1 MNSKERKD
9 NENSTKKPPNQQ
21 KKKKQMRKNPKR
33 KNVQRKKL
41 QKSHELYIYA
51 NKLDSLRDFTYI
63 QKLKTNIF
71 LVY

>member
-1 MNSKERKD
+1 MNTKERKD
-9 NENSTKKPPNQQ
+9 NENSTKIPPDQQ
-21 KKKKQMRKNPKR
+21 RERKRMR

>member
-1 MNSKERKD
+1 MNTKERKD
-9 NENSTKKPPNQQ
+9 NENSTKIPPDQQ
-21 KKKKQMRKNPKR
+21 RERKRMRKNPKR

-63 QKLKTNIF
+63 
-71 LVY
+71 